1 MTTFEQTPTALE
13 ADSDISPSKD
23 VNVPLATTS
32 KRAPSRSTSRGTGL
46 KVFNWVN
53 TAPQNFDTK
62 TAMQPKQRR
71 RRTNREELSILEAA
85 FQENHL
91 PDARA
96 RELLAE
102 KLAMTTRAVQV
113 WFQNKRQTMRKRVT
127 MTATD
132 AGNYQET
139 DEIYQETDTTYQESE
154 ESDSVDHGSDSI
166 DQEANQEASKV
177 NQEANPIHQRAT
189 KLTKQKANTVNN
201 EAGAVNQELNRV
213 NEDIYPAGEKAN
225 QKVGQKANVDRDSRP
240 CSGVSAVPDK
250 VTDNFEALVYAAA
263 SEKSIVLD
271 LIHDKNKEVID
282 GSQYSDYINHNVA
295 DITNIPTISEKV
307 SASALVSLSCNHSFS
322 SSTTPI
328 RPFPPIHSTSGP
340 RHGSW
345 AHKDRDIH
353 RITHEASKSAS
364 RTHKDRDIHRVNS
377 DITKPASRAHKD
389 CDIHRVNSVTS
400 KPTSSAHKKCVISAT
415 PATTVPKPKIKRSTS
430 CPTVDQ
436 QVPPPSSPSS
446 PSSPSLGV
454 GHKRSNKRSSKSL
467 ALYDEG
473 GSDKENIDPNAP
485 IHRPKRQRASRSL
498 SLPMGML
505 TEAMWYPT
513 PNDFISGPADL
524 THMTGFDNMARRTRT
539 EANVMAPSQPWS
551 HSPLVIAD
559 SSMSAG
565 ELDEAAAIP
574 TPPSSQLDADNQAET
589 VLNALTSLAGGETPD
604 NDIAA
609 AARALTES
617 VMLKEAAK
625 EREMPEFES
634 LAVLSETAVRIAEYL
649 PVAETIE
656 RDCRLVL

>member
-1 MTTFEQTPTALE
+1 
-13 ADSDISPSKD
+13 
-23 VNVPLATTS
+23 
-32 KRAPSRSTSRGTGL
+32 
-46 KVFNWVN
+46 
-53 TAPQNFDTK
+53 
-62 TAMQPKQRR
+62 MQPKQRR

-85 FQENHL
+85 FRENHL

-113 WFQNKRQTMRKRVT
+113 WFQNKRQTMRKRT
-127 MTATD
+127 TTATD

-139 DEIYQETDTTYQESE
+139 DELYQETDTTYQENDQ
-154 ESDSVDHGSDSI
+154 ESAINQEFDSVDHGS

-177 NQEANPIHQRAT
+177 NQEANPIHQKAKFT
-189 KLTKQKANTVNN
+189 NEKANTANN

-213 NEDIYPAGEKAN
+213 SEDDDPAGEKAD
-225 QKVGQKANVDRDSRP
+225 QKVDQKADTFDIDRDGRP
-240 CSGVSAVPDK
+240 CSGVSAMSDK

-263 SEKSIVLD
+263 SEKSIVLG
-271 LIHDKNKEVID
+271 LIQDKDKKVID
-282 GSQYSDYINHNVA
+282 GSQYSDYINHNAA
-295 DITNIPTISEKV
+295 DITNTPTISEKV
-307 SASALVSLSCNHSFS
+307 SASALVSLSCNHSFG

-328 RPFPPIHSTSGP
+328 RPFPPIHSTTGA

-364 RTHKDRDIHRVNS
+364 RTHKDRDIHRVDS
-377 DITKPASRAHKD
+377 GTAKPASRAHKD
-389 CDIHRVNSVTS
+389 RDIHRVNSVTS
-400 KPTSSAHKKCVISAT
+400 KPTSSAHKKCVASAT
-415 PATTVPKPKIKRSTS
+415 LTTIVPKPQIKRSLS

-436 QVPPPSSPSS
+436 QVLP

-467 ALYDEG
+467 VLSDEG
-473 GSDKENIDPNAP
+473 GSDKENIDPNAS

-505 TEAMWYPT
+505 TEATWYPT

-524 THMTGFDNMARRTRT
+524 THMTSFDNMARHART
-539 EANVMAPSQPWS
+539 EANVMTPPQSWS
-551 HSPLVIAD
+551 HSPASGLVIA
-559 SSMSAG
+559 MSAG
-565 ELDEAAAIP
+565 ELDEAAAML
-574 TPPSSQLDADNQAET
+574 TPPSSQSGTDNHAEIVLDA
-589 VLNALTSLAGGETPD
+589 LTALAGGDTPD

-617 VMLKEAAK
+617 VMLKKAAK
-625 EREMPEFES
+625 EREMPEFGS

-656 RDCRLVL
+656 RDCRVL